1 MMLRRSGDN
10 MGLVEHFLSHGSL
23 QDVSEGTITMLV
35 TSHGI
40 SKVPRYQEN
49 RAATKSKLSLVFIHN
64 RWILH
69 FLNLLLFQML
79 FYFL

>member
-23 QDVSEGTITMLV
+23 QDVSEGTLTVMV

-64 RWILH
+64 KWCLH
-69 FLNLLLFQML
+69 FLNLLFRML
-79 FYFL
+79 FYHL